1 MKRVLINTRIFAIAL
16 AITSTTA
23 LSTPALAIEDKKI
36 IPVELKFLG
45 NVNNQPVIQ
54 LNFTNTEVSEYTVVV
69 RDSYG
74 MVLYKDKVKGRNMTQ
89 KFILN
94 TEDLG
99 GGEVH
104 FEITGSKNDK
114 TARYEVNTISR
125 MVEDVVV
132 SKVK

>member
-23 LSTPALAIEDKKI
+23 LSTPALAIEDKKA
-36 IPVELKFLG
+36 IPVELTFLG
-45 NVNNQPVIQ
+45 NINNQPVVQ
-54 LNFTNTEVSEYTVVV
+54 LNFTNTEVNEYTVVV

-99 GGEVH
+99 DGEVH
-104 FEITGSKNDK
+104 FEITGTKNDK
-114 TARYEVNTISR
+114 TARYEVNTVSR
-125 MVEDVVV
+125 LVEDVVV
-132 SKVK
+132 NKVK

>member
-23 LSTPALAIEDKKI
+23 FSTPALAIEEKKA
-36 IPVELKFLG
+36 IPVELTFLG
-45 NVNNQPVIQ
+45 NVNSQPVIQ
-54 LNFTNTEVSEYTVVV
+54 LNFTNSEVNEYTVVI

>member
-1 MKRVLINTRIFAIAL
+1 MIRVLINTRIFAIAL

-23 LSTPALAIEDKKI
+23 LSTPALAIEEKKA
-36 IPVELKFLG
+36 IPVELTFLG
-45 NVNNQPVIQ
+45 NINNQPVVQ
-54 LNFTNTEVSEYTVVV
+54 LNFTNTEVNEYTVVV

-99 GGEVH
+99 DGEVH
-104 FEITGSKNDK
+104 FEITGKKTDK
-114 TARYEVNTISR
+114 SAVYEVNTVSR
-125 MVEDVVV
+125 LIEDVVV

>member
-23 LSTPALAIEDKKI
+23 LSTPALAIEDKKA
-36 IPVELKFLG
+36 IPVELTFLG

-54 LNFTNTEVSEYTVVV
+54 LNFTNTEVNEYTVVV

-99 GGEVH
+99 DGEVH
-104 FEITGSKNDK
+104 FEITGTKNDK
-114 TARYEVNTISR
+114 TARYEVNTVSR
-125 MVEDVVV
+125 LVEDVVV
-132 SKVK
+132 NKVK

>member
-23 LSTPALAIEDKKI
+23 LSTPALAIEEKKA
-36 IPVELKFLG
+36 IPVELTFLG
-45 NVNNQPVIQ
+45 NINNQPVVQ
-54 LNFTNTEVSEYTVVV
+54 LNFTNTEVNEYTVVV

-99 GGEVH
+99 DGEVH
-104 FEITGSKNDK
+104 FEITGKKTDK
-114 TARYEVNTISR
+114 SAVYEVNTVSR
-125 MVEDVVV
+125 LIEDVVV

>member
-1 MKRVLINTRIFAIAL
+1 MKRVLINTRILAIAL

-94 TEDLG
+94 TEDIG
-99 GGEVH
+99 DGEVH
-104 FEITGSKNDK
+104 FEITGTKNDK
-114 TARYEVNTISR
+114 AAHYEVNTVSR
-125 MVEDVVV
+125 LVEDVVV
-132 SKVK
+132 NKVK

>member
-23 LSTPALAIEDKKI
+23 FSTPALAIEDKKA

-45 NVNNQPVIQ
+45 NINSQPVIQ
-54 LNFTNTEVSEYTVVV
+54 LNFTNSEVTEYTVVI

-74 MVLYKDKVKGRNMTQ
+74 VVLYKDKLKGRNITQ

-99 GGEVH
+99 DGEVH
-104 FEITGSKNDK
+104 FEITGGKDDK
-114 TARYEVNTISR
+114 TAHYEVNTVSR
-125 MVEDVVV
+125 VVEDVVV
-132 SKVK
+132 NKVK

>member
-1 MKRVLINTRIFAIAL
+1 MKRVLINTRILAIAL

-23 LSTPALAIEDKKI
+23 LSTPALAIEDKKA
-36 IPVELKFLG
+36 IPVELTFLG

-99 GGEVH
+99 DGEVH
-104 FEITGSKNDK
+104 FEITGTKNDK
-114 TARYEVNTISR
+114 TARYEVNTVSR
-125 MVEDVVV
+125 LVEDVVV
-132 SKVK
+132 NKVK

>member
-23 LSTPALAIEDKKI
+23 LSTPALAIEDKKA
-36 IPVELKFLG
+36 IPVELTFLG
-45 NVNNQPVIQ
+45 NINNQPVIQ
-54 LNFTNTEVSEYTVVV
+54 LNFTNTEVNEYTVVV

-99 GGEVH
+99 DGEVH
-104 FEITGSKNDK
+104 FEITGTKNDK
-114 TARYEVNTISR
+114 TARYEVNTVSR
-125 MVEDVVV
+125 LVEDVVV
-132 SKVK
+132 NKVK